1 MQREGPRMSM
11 TDWRSRAGT
20 VFAPTKRP
28 ATGSRGMVVTNHPLA
43 SAAGAEMLAEGGN
56 AVDAGIAAL
65 FALSVVEP
73 MMVGL
78 LGGGMAHLR
87 LPDGT
92 HTVLDGLSTVPAAG
106 RADMYTPV
114 SQDWPAALETVGRAN
129 AVGATSVA
137 TPGNLL
143 AWCAALERHGSLP
156 LADVMAPAIRL
167 AARGFAVTPYLAE
180 CVVEAAAD
188 LARDP
193 AIAALLLP
201 GGAPIRPGA
210 RLVNGALAET
220 LATIAAEGP
229 GALHGG
235 ALGAIVAADI
245 ARRGGMLTAADLRDA
260 RMVTRAAVHG
270 TYRGIDILGPPPPS
284 SGGVHVIQMLNI
296 LEGFDLQHLGYGT
309 AASCHLIAEA
319 LKIAFA
325 DRAAATADPDFVAV
339 PTARLLSKSYA
350 ASRRARSAKAIFR
363 TSASRWRLRPCRSRA
378 RRVVAFED
386 VQHLRDMH
394 ARGGGRRR
402 PDDFPAAILPRIG
415 RARPRDSRE
424 IGQVDEAAAAAM
436 RSARRSPS
444 GPPCSARAVRREIG
458 VSVSA

>member
-1 MQREGPRMSM
+1 MSM

-180 CVVEAAAD
+180 CVS
-188 LARDP
+188 R
-193 AIAALLLP
+193 
-201 GGAPIRPGA
+201 GSGRPGA
-210 RLVNGALAET
+210 R
-220 LATIAAEGP
+220 
-229 GALHGG
+229 
-235 ALGAIVAADI
+235 
-245 ARRGGMLTAADLRDA
+245 
-260 RMVTRAAVHG
+260 
-270 TYRGIDILGPPPPS
+270 
-284 SGGVHVIQMLNI
+284 
-296 LEGFDLQHLGYGT
+296 
-309 AASCHLIAEA
+309 SCHR
-319 LKIAFA
+319 
-325 DRAAATADPDFVAV
+325 RAAAARRRADP
-339 PTARLLSKSYA
+339 RRCA
-350 ASRRARSAKAIFR
+350 AGERCPCRDAGDHRGGRTPVRCMAARSAR
-363 TSASRWRLRPCRSRA
+363 SSPPTSP
-378 RRVVAFED
+378 
-386 VQHLRDMH
+386 
-394 ARGGGRRR
+394 
-402 PDDFPAAILPRIG
+402 
-415 RARPRDSRE
+415 
-424 IGQVDEAAAAAM
+424 AAAA
-436 RSARRSPS
+436 
-444 GPPCSARAVRREIG
+444 C
-458 VSVSA
+458 